1 MVFLTLTSYN
11 GSDLK
16 AVWSPLP
23 EAAEPLLDAETDCIA
38 VGWKKP
44 DALPLLLQLAES
56 GRRLLVPE
64 IWQEALPQAELLVSS
79 AMSGGDLKQ
88 RFRQLPGHRCWL
100 RLEPMRMAFP
110 LPCPDGQGTVIT
122 DLPESSGFYAEALGC
137 RYIHAPGQVILFD
150 TEETMEQKIL
160 LAKACGFQGFVQIPE
175 VSP

>member
-11 GSDLK
+11 GSNLT
-16 AVWSPLP
+16 AVWSPQT
-23 EAAEPLLDAETDCIA
+23 EAIDPLLNTEADCIA
-38 VGWKKP
+38 VGWEDP
-44 DALPLLLQLAES
+44 DALPLLLQLAET

-64 IWQEALPQAELLVSS
+64 IWQAALPQAELLVSS

-88 RFRQLPGHRCWL
+88 RFRQLPGQRCWL

-110 LPCPDGQGTVIT
+110 LPCPDGQGTTVT

-150 TEETMEQKIL
+150 TAETLEQKIL
-160 LAKACGFQGFVQIPE
+160 LAKDCGFQGFVQIPE
-175 VSP
+175 DSP